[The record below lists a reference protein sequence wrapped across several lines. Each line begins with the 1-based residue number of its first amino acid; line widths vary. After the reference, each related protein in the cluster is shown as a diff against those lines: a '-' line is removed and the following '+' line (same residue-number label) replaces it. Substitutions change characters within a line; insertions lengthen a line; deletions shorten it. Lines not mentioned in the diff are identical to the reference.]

1 MELKT
6 FFAQDKFGNLVPGA
20 TVTVYLSGTTTLAT
34 GLKDQAGAALSN
46 PFNADSTGKAAYQAP
61 NGTYDMVIGTAD
73 GTTSR
78 IALQFFDYNTVID
91 AQNQTA
97 ANLAAQQALLT
108 QTQDII
114 NNAGDQSTLVR
125 LNQPDAV
132 TIVGAGPQGYG
143 TPPSTTPHLSDVI
156 KRVTPFQFGAKANGT
171 DDDAPAIQAAHDW
184 CMAQSARDPSD
195 TTRRTG
201 GYILDLNGPRYWTI
215 KSSMT
220 WNMGDIIIEGGMS
233 TLDCRQF
240 PVGTDIN
247 NQTVVINA
255 TYGGAYHQ
263 TRSWWRDINMLG
275 PGQSS
280 FCTAIRSNRTAAAP
294 GGYERLS
301 NVFYNGSIEA
311 FGRGLSVGS
320 NSYFQTYYNFSF
332 GHCNEAYYFE
342 PGGKN
347 YGEQITFYSCVF
359 NAGNYQVTTYGGM
372 SNFYG
377 CSFDYCYHQQMVLN
391 GGMINCV
398 NCWWEGYG
406 PVDYIINIPE
416 STTSVRLNIIGGLF
430 SFKAGATGAE
440 SRATSNPFY
449 FGTRAAVKFE
459 NVQFQK
465 LGNAYYGDSTTA
477 WIDGA
482 SQGVSFSGCY
492 FPNSANSFTTVVMN
506 SDPTVINNQ
515 FATDS
520 YTLGIGAENW
530 LGDAWILANSDN
542 GLVRK
547 SRWGY
552 GLSNG
557 GTTFS
562 FTRTNNGFVNLDV
575 TQPANSGTFEAVVG
589 MIPVRSTGQ
598 VVHYVSGSLYL
609 GTGDGSVNIKT
620 YWVKLIVKGTP
631 SNPDEPQILEMVK
644 ATDVNYPIG
653 GTSGQ
658 LHNFRWPPSMPTGTQ
673 SPAST
678 IMAPDWA
685 THCILT
691 LDISKIKRNMGGI
704 RINEVFM
711 RQI

>member
-20 TVTVYLSGTTTLAT
+20 TVTVYNAGTTNLAT
-34 GLKDQAGAALSN
+34 GLKDQSGAALSN
-46 PFNADSTGKAAYQAP
+46 PFNADQSGKIAYQAP
-61 NGTYDMVIGTAD
+61 NGTYDMVIGTAE

-78 IALQFFDYNTVID
+78 IALQFFDYQSVVD
-91 AQNQTA
+91 AQNQTS

-114 NNAGDQSTLVR
+114 NGAGDQSTLVR
-125 LNQPDAV
+125 LNQPDGLNLIGAV
-132 TIVGAGPQGYG
+132 PEGYG
-143 TPPSTTPHLSDVI
+143 NPPTTPSHLNDVI
-156 KRVTPFQFGAKANGT
+156 KRVTPFQFGAKGDGVT
-171 DDDAPAIQAAHDW
+171 DDSDAIQAAHDW
-184 CMAQSARDPSD
+184 CMQQSSRDATDP
-195 TTRRTG
+195 TRRIG
-201 GYILDLNGPRYWTI
+201 GYVLDLNGPKYWLI
-215 KSSMT
+215 KKPLKLNFGSI
-220 WNMGDIIIEGGMS
+220 NIEFGKS

-240 PVGTDIN
+240 PVGADAN
-247 NQTVVINA
+247 NHTVVISA
-255 TYGGAYHQ
+255 TYAGAYQQ
-263 TRSWWRDINMLG
+263 TRAWWSDLNMLG
-275 PGQSS
+275 PGQES
-280 FCTAIRSNRTAAAP
+280 FCTAVRCNMTSAVP
-294 GGYERLS
+294 GGYERLC
-301 NVFYNGSIEA
+301 NVLYGGGVEQ

-320 NSYFQTYYNFSF
+320 NCYFLTCYNLSF

-377 CSFDYCYHQQMVLN
+377 CSFDYCYHQQMKLL
-391 GGMINCV
+391 GGMVNCV

-449 FGTRAAVKFE
+449 FGTRASVKFE

-492 FPNSANSFTTVVMN
+492 FPNSANSFTTVIMN
-506 SDPTVINNQ
+506 SDPSVINNQ
-515 FATDS
+515 FATES

-530 LGDAWILANSDN
+530 LGDTWILPNSDN

-547 SRWGY
+547 NRWGY

-562 FTRTNNGFVNLDV
+562 FTRTSNGFVNLDV
-575 TQPANSGTFEAVVG
+575 TQPANSGTFEAVIG
-589 MIPVRSTGQ
+589 TIPVKSTGQ
-598 VVHYVSGSLYL
+598 VVHYVSGNLYL

-631 SNPDEPQILEMVK
+631 DNPDEPRILQMVK

-658 LHNFRWPPSMPTGTQ
+658 LHSFRWPPSMPTGTQ

-678 IMAPDWA
+678 TIAPDWA
-685 THCILT
+685 THCIMT